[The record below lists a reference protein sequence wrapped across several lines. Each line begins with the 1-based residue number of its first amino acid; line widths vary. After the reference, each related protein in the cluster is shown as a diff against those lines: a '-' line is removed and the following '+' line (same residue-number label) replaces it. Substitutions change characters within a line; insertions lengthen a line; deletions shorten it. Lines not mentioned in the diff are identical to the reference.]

1 MKRGSGAFATT
12 RLSNLSESLI
22 AAYGCDKG
30 GQIFAVAE
38 RILAV
43 ELAGMGM
50 DDRGSKVVGMHIRKN
65 ILPGYACYRAM
76 LDEGISSPE
85 AVEFIKVELCRSTE
99 RMARL
104 CKR

>member
-1 MKRGSGAFATT
+1 MKRGSDAFATT

-30 GQIFAVAE
+30 GKIFDVAE

-43 ELAGMGM
+43 ELAGIGM
-50 DDRGSKVVGMHIRKN
+50 DDRGSKVVGVHMRKN

-76 LDEGISSPE
+76 LDEGIGSAE
-85 AVEFIKVELCRSTE
+85 AVEFVKVELCRSVE
-99 RMARL
+99 RW
-104 CKR
+104 